1 MAASS
6 TSSSDAAP
14 VALVTGASRGIGR
27 AVAELLAA
35 RGHRVIGTSRDPDGV
50 PPAERPAGVDLVALD
65 LEDRESVRRCAAE
78 AGPVDVLVS
87 NAGRSQ
93 MGALEEVPGEAVERL
108 FAANVLGPVELIR
121 LCLPAMRE
129 RGGGTVVVI
138 GSLMAEFPVPFQ
150 SAYAASKLALQGF
163 VGSLRTEVRPFGV
176 RVALVEPGDI
186 RTGIQDHVERFEAE
200 WSPYAPALALVSRRA
215 RAAVASAEPPAVVAE
230 KVWSIM
236 STKRPA
242 PVHFAGGD
250 GAALAFAKR
259 LLPRVAVERL
269 VARRYGL

>member
-6 TSSSDAAP
+6 TSSSDGAP

-35 RGHRVIGTSRDPDGV
+35 RGHRVIGTSRDPGGV
-50 PPAERPAGVDLVALD
+50 SAPPGVELVALD
-65 LEDRESVRRCAAE
+65 LEDRASVRRCAAE
-78 AGPVDVLVS
+78 VGPVDTLVS

-176 RVALVEPGDI
+176 RVALVEPGDV
-186 RTGIQDHVERFEAE
+186 RTDIQDHVERFEKE

-215 RAAVASAEPPAVVAE
+215 RDAVAGAEPPAVVAE
-230 KVWSIM
+230 KVWSVM

-259 LLPRVAVERL
+259 LLPRTAVERL